1 MTFRFVALGDS
12 TVEGLMDPG
21 PDGRYVGWADRLA
34 TRLSAVHP
42 DLLYANLA
50 VRGRL
55 ASEVRAEQL
64 PRAVAMQPDVA
75 VAVAG
80 VNDVLRPSFDAA
92 RLRED
97 LFALSGELTAAGAR
111 VVTFTMPDMGAVAP
125 LAVALRGRFQ
135 QLNEV
140 IRELPEAFGTVVVD
154 LDREPVASHPAL
166 WADDRLHGNS
176 EGHRRIALALA
187 EGLGLP
193 VEEDWRSPVPPL
205 PRHLARILLGE
216 VRWVATHLVPW
227 AVRHARGQSS
237 GDVVTAKRPDLL
249 PILPQSPP
257 QQ

>member
-1 MTFRFVALGDS
+1 MSLRYVALGDS

-21 PDGRYVGWADRLA
+21 HDGVFVGWADRLA
-34 TRLSAVHP
+34 QHLKTEHP

-64 PRAVAMQPDVA
+64 APALAMQPDIA

-97 LFALSGELTAAGAR
+97 LFAIHAALADAGAR
-111 VVTFTMPDMGAVAP
+111 VVTFTMPDMSSVAP
-125 LAVALRGRFQ
+125 IAIALRGRFAT
-135 QLNEV
+135 LNA
-140 IRELPEAFGTVVVD
+140 ITHELAPRFGTVVVD
-154 LDREPVASHPAL
+154 LAAEPVASHPAL
-166 WADDRLHGNS
+166 WDDDRLHGNS

-187 EGLGLP
+187 EGLGIPLAD
-193 VEEDWRSPVPPL
+193 DWRAPL
-205 PRHLARILLGE
+205 PDVPRRLPHVLLGE
-216 VRWVATHLVPW
+216 VRWVLTHLLPW

-237 GDVVTAKRPDLL
+237 GDVVTAKRPELM
-249 PILPQSPP
+249 PV
-257 QQ
+257 

>member
-1 MTFRFVALGDS
+1 MTTRYVAIGDS

-21 PDGRYVGWADRLA
+21 HDGVYVGWADRLA
-34 TRLSAVHP
+34 RHLATQHP

-64 PRAVAMQPDVA
+64 APAVAMEPDIA

-80 VNDVLRPSFDAA
+80 VNDVLRPSFDPA

-97 LFALSGELTAAGAR
+97 LFAIHGALTGAGAR
-111 VVTFTMPDMGAVAP
+111 TITFTMPDMGSVAP
-125 LAVALRGRFQ
+125 IAVALRGRFA
-135 QLNEV
+135 QLNA
-140 IRELPEAFGTVVVD
+140 ITRSLTDAFGTIVVD

-166 WADDRLHGNS
+166 WDDDRLHGNS

-187 EGLGLP
+187 EGLGVP
-193 VEEDWRSPVPPL
+193 VADDWRAPL
-205 PRHLARILLGE
+205 PDVPRHLPRVVLGE
-216 VRWVATHLVPW
+216 VRWVMTHLVPW

-237 GDVVTAKRPDLL
+237 GDVVTAKRPELMPL
-249 PILPQSPP
+249 
-257 QQ
+257 